1 MLLHVQAVT
10 KEYRG
15 GTRANDGIT
24 LSVGAG
30 EVFGLLGHNG
40 AGKTTLI
47 SQIVG
52 LARPTTGRIAIDD
65 HDVVADP
72 GFARRSCSLQPQA
85 QVPIV
90 GLTARTAVELMGR
103 LRGGDRRLVGAR
115 TAELAAALDITGW
128 LDTRAERLSGGV
140 LRLVAFCMAAVVP
153 GRIVI
158 LDEPTNDV
166 DPLRRRLLWRQVRE
180 LGDRGSA
187 VLLVTHN
194 VLEAERAVDRLAILD
209 RGRIVAEGTPASL
222 RAAHGGGLRMELAV
236 EPGVRFESPGFL
248 LSPVWAGGRLTAGLR
263 DERLAEAVGWA
274 NAQKRSG
281 LVEEFSIGPV
291 TLEDVYVRL
300 AGERTGGGVGD
311 GTGDAAVEPAGRIVN
326 REDLDALAA

>member
-1 MLLHVQAVT
+1 MLLELDDVT

-15 GTRANDGIT
+15 GTRANEGIT

-47 SQIVG
+47 NQIVG
-52 LARPTTGRIAIDD
+52 LARPTRGRIAIDGRD
-65 HDVVADP
+65 AVADP

-90 GLTARTAVELMGR
+90 GLPARTAIELMGR
-103 LRGGDRRLVGAR
+103 LRGGDGRRMRAR
-115 TAELAAALDITGW
+115 TVELGQALEITPW
-128 LDTRAERLSGGV
+128 LDVRAERLSGGV
-140 LRLVAFCMAAVVP
+140 LRLAAFCMAAVVP
-153 GRIVI
+153 GRIVV

-180 LGDRGSA
+180 LGERGSA

-209 RGRIVAEGTPASL
+209 RGRIVAAGTPASL
-222 RAAHGGGLRMELAV
+222 KASHDSTLRLDLV
-236 EPGVRFESPGFL
+236 LEPTARLDLPAFL
-248 LSPVWAGGRLTAGLR
+248 LSPARTGHRVTAGIRSEDLR
-263 DERLAEAVGWA
+263 EAIGWA
-274 NAQKRSG
+274 DAQKARG
-281 LVEEFSIGPV
+281 LVEEFSVGPA
-291 TLEDVYVRL
+291 TLEDIYVRL
-300 AGERTGGGVGD
+300 TAESDGERDVDGGRRA
-311 GTGDAAVEPAGRIVN
+311 DAGKEGQF
-326 REDLDALAA
+326 DAIAA